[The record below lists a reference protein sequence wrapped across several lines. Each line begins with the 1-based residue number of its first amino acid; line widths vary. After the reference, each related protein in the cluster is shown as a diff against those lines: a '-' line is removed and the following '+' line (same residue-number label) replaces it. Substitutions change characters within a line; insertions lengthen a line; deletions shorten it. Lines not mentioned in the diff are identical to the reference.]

1 MTFFYFIL
9 FSSRTNTYIKNSSWY
24 MLLVL
29 ILILDIVSRWDF
41 HRRHILGMFSLCRLS
56 NWKDIC
62 WFLNWFRSF
71 TIGFMVTCLV
81 FFFPMKLLFILA
93 FVTQSF
99 LFGFNVLP
107 VGDEKQLH
115 PSKLK
120 GPQISVLSLF
130 PLTLIYK
137 PSDLFWV
144 HFFAVPYQM
153 QPIATKA
160 WS

>member
-41 HRRHILGMFSLCRLS
+41 HRRHILRMFSLCRLS

-71 TIGFMVTCLV
+71 TIGFMVTCLIFSFPWN
-81 FFFPMKLLFILA
+81 FFSYWPLSPKAFSLGLMFYQLEMKNSCILQNWKAHKFLCSLYFLWLLFTSHQT
-93 FVTQSF
+93 FSEF
-99 LFGFNVLP
+99 
-107 VGDEKQLH
+107 
-115 PSKLK
+115 
-120 GPQISVLSLF
+120 ISLQY
-130 PLTLIYK
+130 LTK
-137 PSDLFWV
+137 CS
-144 HFFAVPYQM
+144 Q
-153 QPIATKA
+153 
-160 WS
+160 